1 MGRTGRVTMVLGTA
15 TLAVAML
22 LILVSGCSSLAGHS
36 VTGTWKLDN
45 SQGATTAINIM
56 TFRADGTGLYK
67 SDITTPGNSYMD
79 MHANCPFTWQMT
91 DHGGEWQEILVIPD
105 RSLCFASRT
114 MSYYP
119 HRDVLSLGNWIRVS

>member
-1 MGRTGRVTMVLGTA
+1 MGGSTLRWRTAVLA
-15 TLAVAML
+15 AAIL
-22 LILVSGCSSLAGHS
+22 LVLVSGCSSLAGHS
-36 VTGTWKLDN
+36 VVGTWKLDD
-45 SQGATTAINIM
+45 SQGATIAINIM

-91 DHGGEWQEILVIPD
+91 DHGGEWQEISVIPD